1 MYSTIMKTK
10 QIWANLAVSDLR
22 RTDKFYSDLGF
33 KRNGKNESNELVS
46 FFFAD
51 NQFIIHF
58 FEKSKLET
66 ATGMTI
72 ADVRD
77 TYEVMFSLSADTK
90 DEVLQWHQTVQD
102 AGGTIHREPSEDDQ
116 GFFWFVFSDPDG
128 HRYNVLLVEEGM

>member
-1 MYSTIMKTK
+1 METK
-10 QIWANLAVSDLR
+10 QVWANLAVSDLR
-22 RTDKFYSDLGF
+22 RTDQFYSALGF
-33 KRNGKNESNELVS
+33 KRNGTNESSDLVS

-72 ADVRD
+72 ANVMDA
-77 TYEVMFSLSADTK
+77 YEIMFSLSAQTK
-90 DEVLQWHQTVQD
+90 DEVYQWHQTVLD
-102 AGGTIHREPSEDDQ
+102 AGGIIHREPSEDDQ

-128 HRYNVLLVEEGM
+128 HRYNVLLVEDGM